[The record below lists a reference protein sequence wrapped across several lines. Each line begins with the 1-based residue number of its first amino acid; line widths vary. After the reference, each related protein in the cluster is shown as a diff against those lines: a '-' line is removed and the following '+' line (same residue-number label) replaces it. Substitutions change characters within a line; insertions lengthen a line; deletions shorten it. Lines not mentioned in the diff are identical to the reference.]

1 MTFRRTLPPLL
12 GLVCAIM
19 VFGQTTEKTPE
30 TGPSHVSDTLRVDVD
45 LVLVPVTVTDSHG
58 RYVKGLRKENFTLWE
73 DKVQQDVE
81 YFSAENIPASVG
93 IVLDVSGSMKDK
105 LSAARSAAVTFMK
118 IGGRQDEYF
127 LITFG
132 NDAEFT
138 SGFTTDIAHLQDRIA
153 FTQANGMTALYDAV
167 YLGLDRVN
175 QGNNTRKAL
184 LLITDGDDNHSRYSY
199 SNVKEFA
206 KERDVQ
212 IYAIGIVDPI
222 RTQYGAATNG
232 RAALRD
238 LSRVTGGRAFFP
250 DSPFELE
257 AICTQIGFDL
267 KNQYVLGY
275 RSSNLEGNG
284 KWRNIKVK
292 IDRQDGMPRMNVR
305 AKSGYYAPTV
315 TKALR

>member
-12 GLVCAIM
+12 TLVFAIM
-19 VFGQTTEKTPE
+19 VFGQKRGNSPE
-30 TGPSHVSDTLRVDVD
+30 PGPPHVSDTLRVDVD

-58 RYVKGLRKENFTLWE
+58 RYVKGLRKENFKLWE

-118 IGGRQDEYF
+118 MGGRQDEYF

-138 SGFTTDIAHLQDRIA
+138 SGFTTDIARLQDRIA
-153 FTQANGMTALYDAV
+153 FTHANGMTALYDAV

-212 IYAIGIVDPI
+212 IYAIGILDPI
-222 RTQYGAATNG
+222 STQYGAATSG

-238 LSRVTGGRAFFP
+238 LSQVTGGRAFFP
-250 DSPFELE
+250 DSAFELE
-257 AICTQIGFDL
+257 DICTLIGFDL

-275 RSSNLEGNG
+275 RSSNPEGNG
-284 KWRNIKVK
+284 KWRKINVK
-292 IDRQDGMPRMNVR
+292 MDRQDGMPRMNVR
-305 AKSGYYAPTV
+305 AKSGYYAPAV
-315 TKALR
+315 MKALK